1 MRIVYIYKIKMNETA
16 LHNIDSDPAWMVL
29 VGDSPT
35 GSSSGCMSVYLMIKQ
50 YPLVEE

>member
-1 MRIVYIYKIKMNETA
+1 MKQLCT
-16 LHNIDSDPAWMVL
+16 NIESGPACMVL

-35 GSSSGCMSVYLMIKQ
+35 GSSSGCMGVYLMIKQ